1 MLFVIL
7 ARLLRWLW
15 TTARHI
21 LFNWFLKPL
30 ANESTKYKGFV
41 GLKNQGATCYLNTLL
56 QTWFMTQEVKEC
68 ITRCQS
74 EDSLIQELKCL
85 FEQLAN
91 RKEESLSTKTL
102 TSHLNLNVHK
112 QSDIVECFRSLLNK
126 LSSKMDQEHNI
137 LKIYQVIMVN
147 LMKCSKCKQSTDENS
162 FFLEIPLSVC
172 SADASVQFD
181 LMEKSL
187 EEFLKEE
194 TMKGDNKYYC
204 DKCGAKTEAKS
215 RYYFKHL
222 PQILTFQLKRFELDY
237 NFMQYRKITDSI
249 TFPLD
254 LEFKRSQESKGTA
267 MAHRNRR
274 SHSLGSEFT
283 VRSQS
288 HELDEMQRPQKDGS
302 YQVVCNE
309 WCPKLTASKENNAPS
324 NYCLKTLKR
333 RQSSLLTPGVQ
344 KGNSVEYEERKTEA
358 AKDQSEEIST
368 EEEEKKY
375 ELFVIWHHIGTYGSG
390 HYYAEIKSDT
400 GDWYNFNDEN
410 VRKMGKNISVSSST
424 AYVFMYRLRDTN
436 NKAAKVRSHNS

>member
-1 MLFVIL
+1 
-7 ARLLRWLW
+7 
-15 TTARHI
+15 
-21 LFNWFLKPL
+21 
-30 ANESTKYKGFV
+30 
-41 GLKNQGATCYLNTLL
+41 
-56 QTWFMTQEVKEC
+56 MTQEVKEC

-267 MAHRNRR
+267 MTHRNRRSHSLGSEFTVGSRSHKLDEMQKPQKDGSRQESKGTAMAHRNRR